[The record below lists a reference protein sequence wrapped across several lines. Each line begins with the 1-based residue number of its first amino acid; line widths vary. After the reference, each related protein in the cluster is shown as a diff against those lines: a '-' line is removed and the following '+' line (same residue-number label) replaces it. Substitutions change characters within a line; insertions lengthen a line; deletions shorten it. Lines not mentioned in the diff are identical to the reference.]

1 MPYNLFLIA
10 VIAGYFILSYSQLFK
25 YNIQRFSRERIL
37 FESILAGFLIIVSG
51 FIFRIIFDFLTCGKI
66 IPLLLN
72 CLNKFPIEKPQYF
85 WTFIFSSLI
94 SILLAW
100 FSNWVIIRYYSEND
114 QIIRAVDKN
123 GDEIEKLFKD
133 SAING
138 NLIQVTLKNDKV
150 YVGFCEE
157 IPIPKKTNY
166 LKLSPYLSGY
176 RHKDTKQL
184 TITTD
189 YEKVVDEFISEIKET
204 TGEDVDKITLNTDV
218 IIKQDEI
225 LTATIYEQK
234 VFDKFNKPQVEPEK
248 PKRGR
253 KPTTDK

>member
-1 MPYNLFLIA
+1 MPYNLFLITI
-10 VIAGYFILSYSQLFK
+10 IAGYFILSYSQLFK

-51 FIFRIIFDFLTCGKI
+51 FILRVVFNFITCGKI
-66 IPLLLN
+66 IPFLLHY
-72 CLNKFPIEKPQYF
+72 LNKFPIEKPLYF

-94 SILLAW
+94 SIFLAW
-100 FSNWVIIRYYSEND
+100 FSNWMIVRYYSKND
-114 QIIRAVDKN
+114 QIIRAVNKN

-189 YEKVVDEFISEIKET
+189 YEKVVDEFIAEIKET

-225 LTATIYEQK
+225 LTATVYEQK
-234 VFDKFNKPQVEPEK
+234 VFDKFNKPQL
-248 PKRGR
+248 
-253 KPTTDK
+253 